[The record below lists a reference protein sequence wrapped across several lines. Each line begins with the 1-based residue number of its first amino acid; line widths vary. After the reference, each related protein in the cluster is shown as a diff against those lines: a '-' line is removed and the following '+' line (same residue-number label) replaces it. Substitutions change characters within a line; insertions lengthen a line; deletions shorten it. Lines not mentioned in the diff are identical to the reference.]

1 MTGGLDR
8 AAVAA
13 AVAAQGRVA
22 RVLILAHAG
31 STPREAG
38 TAMLVWDG
46 GQQGTI
52 GGGALE
58 HEAARRARALLA
70 EPGPW
75 RRARIAQPLGPA
87 LGQCCG
93 GSVTLLI
100 EAFGPQELAAIP
112 ERGVFRRP
120 SASGGAPGPQG
131 EVAEPVG
138 APAAPLWLYGA
149 GHVGRALVGVLA
161 GLDWRVT
168 WVDDARDRFPDAIP
182 AHADMLVAADPARAV
197 ALAPGDAHHLVMTY
211 SHALDLDICHA
222 VLSRDF
228 ASLGLIGSA
237 TKRAR
242 FLRRLA
248 DLGHPPGRL
257 ARLTCPIGDPS
268 LGKEPQAIAV
278 GVVHRLLRER
288 RAAEEPA
295 TSNGDTAA

>member
-1 MTGGLDR
+1 MSGFDR
-8 AAVAA
+8 ATLAA
-13 AVAAQGRVA
+13 TVAAQGRVA
-22 RVLILAHAG
+22 RVLILSHAG

-46 GQQGTI
+46 GQSGTI

-58 HEAARRARALLA
+58 HQASRRARALLA

-75 RRARIAQPLGPA
+75 RRARLVQPLGPA

-100 EAFGPQELAAIP
+100 EVYGPQDLAAIP
-112 ERGVFRRP
+112 ESGTFRRHA
-120 SASGGAPGPQG
+120 ASGAAPDPQG
-131 EVAEPVG
+131 EIAEAIG
-138 APAAPLWLYGA
+138 TPAASLWLYGA

-168 WVDDARDRFPDAIP
+168 WVDTARDRFPDAIP
-182 AHADMLVAADPARAV
+182 PHAEMLVAADPARAA
-197 ALAPGDAHHLVMTY
+197 ALAPDDAHHLVMTC
-211 SHALDLDICHA
+211 SHALDLGICHT

-228 ASLGLIGSA
+228 ASLGLIGSD

-242 FLRRLA
+242 FVKRLGE
-248 DLGHPPGRL
+248 LGHPPERL
-257 ARLTCPIGDPS
+257 ARLICPIGDRS
-268 LGKEPQAIAV
+268 LGKRPQAIAV
-278 GVVHRLLRER
+278 GVVHRLLREHW
-288 RAAEEPA
+288 AAEEPA